1 MSGYK
6 IVNLDTLIE
15 TRSEDQIKCI
25 LDDFESHM
33 NPDIENFLKYK
44 AIEFSK
50 ASIAKTY
57 LVMASYCGEYK
68 IAGYFALSGNKSF
81 VVKTKGNQISKN
93 MKRRFSKFGTYDDSL
108 KQYNVSALLIGQLG
122 RNYKY
127 PKLISGDELL
137 NMAIDTLR
145 TVQSLVGGKFVYLEC
160 EDVDKLKEIYIR
172 NGFQIFGE
180 RSLDRDETDFSGH
193 TLIQLLRYL

>member
-1 MSGYK
+1 M
-6 IVNLDTLIE
+6 L
-15 TRSEDQIKCI
+15 
-25 LDDFESHM
+25 
-33 NPDIENFLKYK
+33 
-44 AIEFSK
+44 
-50 ASIAKTY
+50 
-57 LVMASYCGEYK
+57 EYK

-127 PKLISGDELL
+127 PKLILGDELL

-160 EDVDKLKEIYIR
+160 EDVDKLKEFYIR

-180 RSLDRDETDFSGH
+180 RSLDRNETDFSGH
-193 TLIQLLRYL
+193 ILIQLVRYL

>member
-1 MSGYK
+1 
-6 IVNLDTLIE
+6 
-15 TRSEDQIKCI
+15 
-25 LDDFESHM
+25 M

-160 EDVDKLKEIYIR
+160 EDVDKLKEFYIR